1 MTRHYNSFKCFFIR
15 CGQTQ
20 KKRCKAAQLSRRIL
34 PVPLKKTQPTAVPL
48 TPFGC
53 SFSPMASQVFG
64 QDEQMSSTMHDIE
77 LFERQLQQKT
87 LREELKHKV

>member
-1 MTRHYNSFKCFFIR
+1 
-15 CGQTQ
+15 
-20 KKRCKAAQLSRRIL
+20 
-34 PVPLKKTQPTAVPL
+34 
-48 TPFGC
+48 
-53 SFSPMASQVFG
+53 MASQVFG